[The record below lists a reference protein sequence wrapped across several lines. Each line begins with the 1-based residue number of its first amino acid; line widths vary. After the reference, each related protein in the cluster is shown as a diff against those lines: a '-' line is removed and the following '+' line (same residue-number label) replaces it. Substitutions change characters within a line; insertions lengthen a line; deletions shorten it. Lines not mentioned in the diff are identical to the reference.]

1 MEREHEAAPREL
13 KRALIL
19 AAAIIFAA
27 FAAFAAALAETGL
40 FTRLEVGFTAGET
53 ESLVYVQPGEAAP
66 FDSAEL
72 PAGTRLLCWLGPDG
86 AEADTEAAL
95 YEDASFTALLGP
107 ALAPAME
114 PWLERDEHGFA
125 LPDEPVTGAEAA
137 RGAAAM
143 FAPEVDI
150 TALERLD
157 TVSEAQLASALEG
170 FFTPGALDYLDG
182 AEPMTRLEAAGAL
195 YTLYMD
201 SLYGGAWGFDAVYRV
216 AAPDLD
222 PMREGAGC
230 LAACL
235 AGEERQYAEGICF
248 IDGYQYRADETG
260 LFIMDEEADG
270 LYYGPDGR
278 YTSGDE
284 ELDALV
290 AAALRPIC
298 AEYETR
304 GEMLRAAY
312 IYVRDEFDYL
322 RRHYYGVGA
331 EGWQTEEAK
340 TMLATR
346 RGNCY
351 NYAAAFWALARGL
364 GYDAAAVAGTVGWER
379 SLHGWVIMYD
389 EEGERVVYD
398 VELEMAYRYQRG
410 LMDTD
415 LYAMYPADT
424 EWWHYVYGEQYE

>member
-72 PAGTRLLCWLGPDG
+72 PAGTRLLCWLEPDG
-86 AEADTEAAL
+86 SEADTEAAL

-107 ALAPAME
+107 AFAQAME
-114 PWLERDEHGFA
+114 PWLERDENGFA

-143 FAPEVDI
+143 FASEVDI

-170 FFTPGALDYLDG
+170 FFAPGALDYLDG

-201 SLYGGAWGFDAVYRV
+201 SLYGEAWGFDAVYRV

-248 IDGYQYRADETG
+248 IDGYQYRADET
-260 LFIMDEEADG
+260 
-270 LYYGPDGR
+270 
-278 YTSGDE
+278 
-284 ELDALV
+284 LDALV

-331 EGWQTEEAK
+331 EGWQIEEAK